1 MMHKPKVTDMNT
13 LRTPHHH
20 HHMNT
25 LTQWYTLNPEITT
38 QYLIGYEN
46 KNLEIT
52 IKKPSGNPKTRT
64 INRSLMFQLM
74 KMQGNNKETHHLGD
88 IYLEVFMSGSFDQA
102 SLIKNNLEMKRT
114 FQNEV
119 AMRRLIQTIWSPG
132 LVDIK
137 GGLMG
142 IMYLRI
148 SLVLNLP

>member
-1 MMHKPKVTDMNT
+1 METSPHK
-13 LRTPHHH
+13 
-20 HHMNT
+20 
-25 LTQWYTLNPEITT
+25 
-38 QYLIGYEN
+38 YLIGYEN

-52 IKKPSGNPKTRT
+52 IKKPSGNPKMRT
-64 INRSLMFQLM
+64 INQSLMFQLM

-114 FQNEV
+114 FWNEV

-137 GGLMG
+137 GGLIG

-148 SLVLNLP
+148 SLVLNLPQSHLNEPPLKTLPRRDSLSCWSCP